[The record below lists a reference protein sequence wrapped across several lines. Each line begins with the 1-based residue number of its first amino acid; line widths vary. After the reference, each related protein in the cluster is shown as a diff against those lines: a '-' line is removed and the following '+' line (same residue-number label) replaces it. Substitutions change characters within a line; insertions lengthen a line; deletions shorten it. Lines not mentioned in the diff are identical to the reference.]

1 MKHESAEISEETIE
15 KLLAPEKLEHCFECG
30 VCTASCPV
38 VKLIS
43 KQYNPR
49 ILLQTVS
56 KDLESAITKAEP
68 WLCAWCDRCYKR
80 CPQGLNLPEIFLL
93 TRNIAAERGYIS
105 RFSEALETLGRAMPF
120 PGVCGLV
127 CLGKVD
133 YPGATKDLERYV
145 TDYEL
150 KEKAEKVIPAPEKRR
165 EKIAVVGSG
174 PAGLTAAYELAR
186 KGYPVTVFES
196 QPQPGGMLR
205 AGIPEFRLLRKVLDT
220 EIKRIKGL
228 GVEIRTNVTVG
239 KDLTID
245 RLLKDGYKA
254 IFVATGAWKSRE
266 LRVEGEE
273 LKGVMHA
280 LDLLREIN
288 MGKKVEL
295 GAQVA
300 VIGGGNVA
308 IDAARAVLRLGA
320 KEVTILYRRSREE
333 MPANPWEV
341 RHGEKE
347 GVKIQFLVA
356 PKKIVGKDGRLTA
369 IECIRMELG
378 EPDESGRRRPIP
390 IENSEFTMQLDTMV
404 LAIGESPDPSLL
416 PKDIEV
422 TRQNT
427 ITVDP
432 MTLETSLPGIFAG
445 GDVVSGPATVIE
457 AIVAG
462 RKAAS
467 SIDDYLTSEGSQCRK
482 TEGQELSSELRH

>member
-1 MKHESAEISEETIE
+1 MEHKPTKTSEDTLE
-15 KLLAPEKLEHCFECG
+15 KLLSPEKLEHCFECG
-30 VCTASCPV
+30 ICTASCPV
-38 VKLIS
+38 ANLIY
-43 KQYNPR
+43 KHYNPR

-56 KDLESAITKAEP
+56 KDLEKAITEAQP

-93 TRNIAAERGYIS
+93 TRNVAAERGYIS
-105 RFSEALETLGRAMPF
+105 KFSEALETIGREIPL
-120 PGVCGLV
+120 PGVCGMV
-127 CLGKVD
+127 CFSKVD
-133 YPGATKDLERYV
+133 DPTAIKALERYV
-145 TDYEL
+145 ADYEL
-150 KEKAEKVIPAPEKRR
+150 KKKKEKAVPVPKKRR
-165 EKIAVVGSG
+165 KKIAIIGSG
-174 PAGLTAAYELAR
+174 PAGLMAAYELVR

-196 QPQPGGMLR
+196 LPEPGGMLR
-205 AGIPEFRLLRKVLDT
+205 WGIPEFRLPRKVLDT
-220 EIKRIKGL
+220 EIERIKGL

-245 RLLKDGYKA
+245 GLLKDGYKA
-254 IFVATGAWKSRE
+254 VFVATGAPKSRK
-266 LRVEGEE
+266 LRIEGEE

-280 LDLLREIN
+280 IDLLREVN
-288 MGKKVEL
+288 MGKKLEL
-295 GAQVA
+295 GDRVA

-308 IDAARAVLRLGA
+308 IDAARAVLQLGG

-341 RHGEKE
+341 RHGENE

-356 PKKIVGKDGRLTA
+356 PKKISGKDGRLVA
-369 IECIRMELG
+369 LECVRMELG

-390 IENSEFTMQLDTMV
+390 IENSEFTIQLDTMI

-416 PKDIEV
+416 PKGVEV
-422 TRQNT
+422 TKQNT

-432 MTLETSLPGIFAG
+432 ITLETSLPAIFAG

-467 SIDDYLTSEGSQCRK
+467 YIDEYLTGGGS
-482 TEGQELSSELRH
+482 

>member
-1 MKHESAEISEETIE
+1 MEHEPTKISEENLE
-15 KLLAPEKLEHCFECG
+15 KLLDSEKLEHCFECG
-30 VCTASCPV
+30 ICTASCPV

-43 KQYNPR
+43 KHYNPR

-56 KDLESAITKAEP
+56 KDLEKAITEAEP
-68 WLCAWCDRCYKR
+68 WLCAWCDRCHKR

-105 RFSEALETLGRAMPF
+105 KFNEALETIGREIPF
-120 PGVCGLV
+120 PGVCGIV
-127 CLGKVD
+127 CFSKVD
-133 YPGATKDLERYV
+133 DPTAIKTLERYV
-145 TDYEL
+145 ADYEL
-150 KEKAEKVIPAPEKRR
+150 KERAEKVTPVPKKRR
-165 EKIAVVGSG
+165 KKIAVIGSG

-196 QPQPGGMLR
+196 LPEPGGMLR
-205 AGIPEFRLLRKVLDT
+205 AGIPEFRLSRKVLDT
-220 EIKRIKGL
+220 EIERIKGL

-245 RLLKDGYKA
+245 GLLKDGYKA
-254 IFVATGAWKSRE
+254 VFIATGAPKSRK

-280 LDLLREIN
+280 IDLLREVN
-288 MGKKVEL
+288 MRKKVEM
-295 GAQVA
+295 GDRVA

-347 GVKIQFLVA
+347 DVKIQFLVA
-356 PKKIVGKDGRLTA
+356 PKKILGKDGRLVA

-390 IENSEFTMQLDTMV
+390 IENSEFTIQLDTMI

-416 PKDIEV
+416 PKGIEV

-432 MTLETSLPGIFAG
+432 ITLETSLPGIFAG

-462 RKAAS
+462 RRVAS
-467 SIDDYLTSEGSQCRK
+467 SIDDYLTGGGS
-482 TEGQELSSELRH
+482 

>member
-1 MKHESAEISEETIE
+1 LEHEPAKISGDTLK
-15 KLLAPEKLEHCFECG
+15 KLLDAEKLEHCFECG
-30 VCTASCPV
+30 ICTASCPV

-43 KQYNPR
+43 KHYNPR

-56 KDLESAITKAEP
+56 KDLERAITEAEP

-93 TRNIAAERGYIS
+93 ARNIAAERGYIS
-105 RFSEALETLGRAMPF
+105 RFNEALKTIGSEIPF

-127 CLGKVD
+127 CFGKVD
-133 YPGATKDLERYV
+133 DPTAIKTLERYV
-145 TDYEL
+145 AKYEL
-150 KEKAEKVIPAPEKRR
+150 REKPEKKIPAPKKRR
-165 EKIAVVGSG
+165 EKIAVIGSG
-174 PAGLTAAYELAR
+174 PAGLTAAYELAG

-196 QPQPGGMLR
+196 LPEPGGMLR
-205 AGIPEFRLLRKVLDT
+205 AGIPEFRLPRKVLDA
-220 EIKRIKGL
+220 EIERIKGL
-228 GVEIRTNVTVG
+228 GVKIRTNVTFG

-245 RLLKDGYKA
+245 GLLKDGYKA
-254 IFVATGAWKSRE
+254 VFIATGAQKSLK

-280 LDLLREIN
+280 IDLLREIN

-295 GAQVA
+295 GNRVA

-308 IDAARAVLRLGA
+308 IDVARAALRLGA

-347 GVKIQFLVA
+347 GVKIEFLVA
-356 PKKIVGKDGRLTA
+356 PKKILGKDGRLAA

-378 EPDESGRRRPIP
+378 EPDETGRRRPIP
-390 IENSEFTMQLDTMV
+390 IEKSEFTIQLDTLI
-404 LAIGESPDPSLL
+404 LAIGESPDPSIL
-416 PKDIEV
+416 PKGIEV
-422 TRQNT
+422 TQQNT

-432 MTLETSLPGIFAG
+432 ITLETSLPGVFAG

-462 RKAAS
+462 RKAAC
-467 SIDDYLTSEGSQCRK
+467 SINEYLTSGS
-482 TEGQELSSELRH
+482 S

>member
-1 MKHESAEISEETIE
+1 MQEPTKISEDAIE
-15 KLLAPEKLEHCFECG
+15 KLLDSEKLEHCFECG
-30 VCTASCPV
+30 ICTASCPV

-43 KQYNPR
+43 KHYNPR
-49 ILLQTVS
+49 ILLQTIS
-56 KDLESAITKAEP
+56 KDLEKAITEAEP

-93 TRNIAAERGYIS
+93 TRNIATERSYIN
-105 RFSEALETLGRAMPF
+105 RFSEALETIGKEIPF

-127 CLGKVD
+127 CFGKVD
-133 YPGATKDLERYV
+133 APGAIKTLERYV
-145 TDYEL
+145 ADYEI
-150 KEKAEKVIPAPEKRR
+150 KERAEKVVPPPKKRR
-165 EKIAVVGSG
+165 EKIAVIGSG

-186 KGYPVTVFES
+186 KGYQVTVFES
-196 QPQPGGMLR
+196 LLEPGGMLKW
-205 AGIPEFRLLRKVLDT
+205 GIPEFRLSRKVLDT
-220 EIKRIKGL
+220 EIERIKGL

-239 KDLTID
+239 KDLAID
-245 RLLKDGYKA
+245 ALLKDGYKA
-254 IFVATGAWKSRE
+254 VFIATGAPKSRK
-266 LRVEGEE
+266 LRIKGEE

-280 LDLLREIN
+280 IDLLREVN

-295 GAQVA
+295 GPRVT

-333 MPANPWEV
+333 MPANPWEA
-341 RHGEKE
+341 RHGERE

-356 PKKIVGKDGRLTA
+356 PKKILGKDGRLVA
-369 IECIRMELG
+369 LECMRMELG

-390 IENSEFTMQLDTMV
+390 IENSEFTIQLDTMI
-404 LAIGESPDPSLL
+404 LAIGESPDPSVLS
-416 PKDIEV
+416 KGIEI

-432 MTLETSLPGIFAG
+432 ITLETSLPGIFAG

-462 RKAAS
+462 KKAAS
-467 SIDDYLTSEGSQCRK
+467 SIDDYVRGGGS
-482 TEGQELSSELRH
+482 